1 MIISYGHAA
10 SHSSAPHHITSLG
23 PPLAIAC
30 LTNLC
35 VSHALTRRLHCVPVR
50 PSRGISISSWPA
62 SKLIHH
68 NSHSCSCAAAPASNS
83 SYSTMRTYVL
93 RAHNPL
99 PTPFSFPPSVAQRY
113 GKHCAECR
121 QLDFLAVECSGCEL
135 WFCGAHGLSH
145 QLSCA
150 AASLRKGASLDSA
163 LNRATN
169 DEGNAARATK
179 PKVKRC
185 KKSGC
190 RKAIGLVSHT
200 CARCALSFC
209 MAHRFQTDH
218 DCASASTTH
227 GSSRTPAQSC
237 AAEAARSRVA
247 VARAPQRTT
256 QQVY

>member
-1 MIISYGHAA
+1 M
-10 SHSSAPHHITSLG
+10 SSSSSSSGKWGKGCGSCHLTDANVSTDA
-23 PPLAIAC
+23 LAKDVVTQGTEAREK
-30 LTNLC
+30 
-35 VSHALTRRLHCVPVR
+35 VE
-50 PSRGISISSWPA
+50 G
-62 SKLIHH
+62 
-68 NSHSCSCAAAPASNS
+68 
-83 SYSTMRTYVL
+83 
-93 RAHNPL
+93 
-99 PTPFSFPPSVAQRY
+99 Y

-150 AASLRKGASLDSA
+150 DAASAASLRKGTSFDSA
-163 LNRATN
+163 RSRAT
-169 DEGNAARATK
+169 DEEGNAARATK